1 MSKDKNQKKDKIV
14 YNKELLVKD
23 ETNKTKIVY
32 NPDFITT
39 IILTDN
45 NKTKIEYKPELYIP
59 KE

>member
-1 MSKDKNQKKDKIV
+1 MSKDRQEKKIV

-23 ETNKTKIVY
+23 ETNKNKIVY

>member
-1 MSKDKNQKKDKIV
+1 MSKDRQEKKEKIV

-23 ETNKTKIVY
+23 ESNKTKIVY

-39 IILTDN
+39 IFLTDKD
-45 NKTKIEYKPELYIP
+45 KTKIEYKPELYIP